1 MNVTPRHSAR
11 STRSRLGPL
20 ALLAASS
27 LALTACP
34 KKPQPAAPPTPTV
47 NQDSI
52 DAANRAR
59 DSLAALARARQD
71 SIDAANRA
79 RQDSLA
85 AAGRAV
91 TEARN
96 AITAAIHFDYDR
108 SDITDEA
115 RGILDA
121 KVPLLNAN
129 PGLRIRVAGHTDAR
143 GSDEY
148 NLALGQ
154 RRAAA
159 AKRYLTQRGVDA
171 SRIDVISYGEE
182 RPAAQGD
189 DESAYSQNRRDEFEI
204 TAGGDNVVPAR
215 Q

>member
-11 STRSRLGPL
+11 SIRSRLGPL

-34 KKPQPAAPPTPTV
+34 KRPQPAAPTPTV

-121 KVPLLNAN
+121 KVPVLNAN